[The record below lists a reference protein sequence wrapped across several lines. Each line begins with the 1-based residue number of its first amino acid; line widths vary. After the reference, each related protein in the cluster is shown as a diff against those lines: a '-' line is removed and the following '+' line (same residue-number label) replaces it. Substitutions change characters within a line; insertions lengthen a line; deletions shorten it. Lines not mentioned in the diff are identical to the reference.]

1 MPFTFIKDDS
11 MENTNSLLLAEFYT
25 ATGYM
30 DRLLFAFTELEKLHF
45 TPRGK
50 NQIQKAINDA
60 SKFFIN
66 EFPQFEF
73 ETTELEWSQFKTLI
87 KSFHNAIENFIKLPL
102 KSGKKE
108 SVVVG
113 YINLL
118 YRNCYEIHNFL
129 MDTTGVEIQFPRV
142 GLIQEEN
149 IPSISSSELPR
160 APLFFLDENKFHDY
174 SEQNASDSPLV
185 FLEMKREEKYDH
197 FVHRGHFFIA
207 QKKYEDAKTCFYKAR
222 NYRDTAEVL
231 TLIAWTYS
239 LLDDKAQAKS
249 YCLKAIQHDPQ
260 YGPAYNDFGNY
271 ILSEGQAE
279 ESLRWFELAKR
290 AHNYQNR
297 EYPYINAGRAYV
309 LMRNYDQALIEF
321 SLALTIAPHHQELHE
336 TVTKL
341 KTNLEKSQDLN
352 KEKTSPIRR
361 VPTNLDNGPHPESN

>member
-1 MPFTFIKDDS
+1 

-25 ATGYM
+25 ASGYL
-30 DRLLFAFTELEKLHF
+30 DRLLFAFSELEKLHF

-50 NQIQKAINDA
+50 NQIQKIIADA

-66 EFPQFEF
+66 EFPQFAF
-73 ETTELEWSQFKTLI
+73 AETDLEWSQFKMQI
-87 KSFHNAIENFIKLPL
+87 KSFHNAVESFIKLPL
-102 KSGKKE
+102 KAERKE
-108 SVVVG
+108 KIVVN

-118 YRNCYEIHNFL
+118 YRNCYEIHNFI

-149 IPSISSSELPR
+149 IPSIVNATTDTPR
-160 APLFFLDENKFHDY
+160 APLFFLDENKLRDY
-174 SEQNASDSPLV
+174 SEQNAGDSPLV

-197 FVHRGHFFIA
+197 FVHRGHFYIA
-207 QKKYEDAKTCFYKAR
+207 QKKYDDAKSCFYKAR

-239 LLDDKAQAKS
+239 LLEDKSQAKS
-249 YCLKAIQHDPQ
+249 YCLKAIQLDPQ

-341 KTNLEKSQDLN
+341 KTNLEKANYN
-352 KEKTSPIRR
+352 KSEKTPFGKSQNHFGDENR
-361 VPTNLDNGPHPESN
+361 PETT